1 MSAASILLVSSAVVI
16 VEAANSAVRF
26 LPIAEGSAQALS
38 AVRAEEIRCSSQ
50 PTLGIVTVRNIAR
63 KCHGVAEQQHSRQTV
78 RCGSDDQTGRSERTR
93 RTLDVT
99 RSIRVEPTPTC
110 PRGACVVTESPPS
123 EPSGWR
129 RHWNWAKWLF
139 AAALLGFVLWRHR
152 AGLSQI
158 TQQPLHWP
166 SLATAIALC
175 GGAIVL
181 TFLRWFVLVKALDF
195 PFTVR
200 DALRLGFIGYLFN
213 FVAPGSV
220 GGDVVKAGLLA
231 KEQSNR
237 RTTAVA
243 TVLLDRILGML
254 ALFLTGACAAWP
266 QWPEIRQ
273 TPQLKAVVGLLVIG
287 SAAGLVGLL
296 LMLVPAVTRSR
307 AWQHLARLPVVGHMV
322 AELVDGVRL
331 YQSRPHVL
339 FLALAISLVG
349 HIGMISSFYF
359 SAKAISGES
368 FVPGYAQHLFF
379 IPAAELAGIIP
390 LTPGGVGLLEEA
402 VNALYKLNGAADGT
416 GILTCLA
423 YRAVTLAIALI
434 GAAYYLTSRREVDQ
448 AMHEQPS

>member
-1 MSAASILLVSSAVVI
+1 M
-16 VEAANSAVRF
+16 
-26 LPIAEGSAQALS
+26 
-38 AVRAEEIRCSSQ
+38 
-50 PTLGIVTVRNIAR
+50 
-63 KCHGVAEQQHSRQTV
+63 
-78 RCGSDDQTGRSERTR
+78 
-93 RTLDVT
+93 
-99 RSIRVEPTPTC
+99 
-110 PRGACVVTESPPS
+110 TESSTS
-123 EPSGWR
+123 EPAGWR
-129 RHWNWAKWLF
+129 RHWTWAKWLF

-152 AGLSQI
+152 TGLSQI

-166 SLATAIALC
+166 SLATAITLC

-181 TFLRWFVLVKALDF
+181 TFLRWFVLVKALGF

-213 FVAPGSV
+213 FIAPGSV
-220 GGDVVKAGLLA
+220 GGDLVKAGLLA

-254 ALFLTGACAAWP
+254 ALFLIGACAAWP
-266 QWPEIRQ
+266 QWPELRDR
-273 TPQLKAVVGLLVIG
+273 PELKAVVGLLAIG
-287 SAAGLVGLL
+287 SVAGLIG
-296 LMLVPAVTRSR
+296 LMLMLIPAITRSK
-307 AWQHLARLPVVGHMV
+307 AWQYLARLPVVGHMV
-322 AELVDGVRL
+322 AELVEGVRL
-331 YQSRPHVL
+331 YQSRPQVL
-339 FLALAISLVG
+339 FLALGISLVG
-349 HIGMISSFYF
+349 HLGTITSFYF

-379 IPAAELAGIIP
+379 IPAAELAGIVP

-434 GAAYYLTSRREVDQ
+434 GVAFYLTSRREVDQ
-448 AMHEQPS
+448 AMHAEPTASRPI